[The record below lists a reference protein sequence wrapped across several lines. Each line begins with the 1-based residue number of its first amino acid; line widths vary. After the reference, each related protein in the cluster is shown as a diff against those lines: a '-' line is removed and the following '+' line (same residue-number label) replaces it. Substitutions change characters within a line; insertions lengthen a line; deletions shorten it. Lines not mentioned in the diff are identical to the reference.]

1 MLGNDAS
8 ASFRRMSS
16 SSTQPP
22 YQPVSAPTSVP
33 TTVPMATVPSAMS
46 SVSPAPTIT
55 RLKMSRPNL
64 SVPIGCAADG
74 GSRREK
80 SMALGE

>member
-1 MLGNDAS
+1 M
-8 ASFRRMSS
+8 
-16 SSTQPP
+16 
-22 YQPVSAPTSVP
+22 SVP
-33 TTVPMATVPSAMS
+33 ATVPMATVPSAMS
-46 SVSPAPTIT
+46 SVSPAPTMT